1 MITDTPSLLTSMA
14 FVFADACRYLA
25 DVKRFVLERMT
36 PLRTLKGRNA
46 AAKSDLSVDTLRVRL
61 VPSPTASLTEE
72 DTTLELGPGSA
83 AGFPPGLKKDRNLTD
98 VFSVSYEQISHMHQ
112 DAQAVGNIPASASL
126 WLPS

>member
-1 MITDTPSLLTSMA
+1 MA

-98 VFSVSYEQISHMHQ
+98 VFSVSYEQIHICTRMLKR
-112 DAQAVGNIPASASL
+112 SATYL
-126 WLPS
+126 LLLLLGCLLERILLQ